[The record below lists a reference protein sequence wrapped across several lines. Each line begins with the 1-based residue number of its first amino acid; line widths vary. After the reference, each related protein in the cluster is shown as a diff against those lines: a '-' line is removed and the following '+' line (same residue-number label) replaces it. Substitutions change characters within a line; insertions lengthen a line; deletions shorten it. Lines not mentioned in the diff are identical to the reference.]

1 MMEWKNIYRGMI
13 MGATDLVPGISGGT
27 IAVLLGIYDRLI
39 GAING
44 IFTKNWKRHVL
55 FLIPLGV
62 GMLVSIFMLA
72 NVIEWLLLHY
82 PGPTKFFFIGL
93 ILGVLPFLFHK
104 AEVKTTF
111 KAKHYLLLGL
121 AIAIVTSLNIFN
133 PQEGD
138 IITNLTFSTYVLLFF
153 SGFIASSA
161 MIAPGI
167 SGSFMLLLT
176 GVYSTVIAAISNLH
190 FDVILVTGAG
200 IVIGFFVMSRI
211 VGYFLSY
218 YYTATYAVII
228 GLVIG
233 SSFVIFPGFASE
245 EFLIIL
251 SVVAFAA
258 GLLTAYL
265 LGKIEYKGT

>member
-1 MMEWKNIYRGMI
+1 MEWKNIYRGMI
-13 MGATDLVPGISGGT
+13 MGATDLIPGISGGT

-44 IFTKNWKRHVL
+44 VFTKQWKRHVL
-55 FLIPLGV
+55 FLIPLGF
-62 GMLVSIFMLA
+62 GMVVSIFLLA

-104 AEVKTTF
+104 AEMKTHF
-111 KAKHYLLLGL
+111 KTKHYILLVVALLL
-121 AIAIVTSLNIFN
+121 ISSLNIFN

-167 SGSFMLLLT
+167 SGSFMLLLI
-176 GVYSTVIAAISNLH
+176 GVYSTIISALSNLH

-200 IVIGFFVMSRI
+200 IGIGFIVMSRI
-211 VGYFLSY
+211 VGYFLSH
-218 YYTATYAVII
+218 YYTATYAMII

-233 SSFVIFPGFASE
+233 SAFVIFPGFESE
-245 EFLIIL
+245 GFLLML
-251 SVVAFAA
+251 SIAAFAA

-265 LGKIEYKGT
+265 LGRIEYKET